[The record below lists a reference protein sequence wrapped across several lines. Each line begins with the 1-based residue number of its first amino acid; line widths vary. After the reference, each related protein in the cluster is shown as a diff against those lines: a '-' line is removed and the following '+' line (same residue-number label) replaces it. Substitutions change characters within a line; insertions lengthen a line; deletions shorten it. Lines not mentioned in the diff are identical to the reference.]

1 MWASTKPGIRML
13 SRCSISRTSFGSPA
27 SSSRA
32 GPTEPIWPCAVTSS
46 PSSRNSKLPGS
57 SCEPGSERKWSIA
70 PRCAHTP
77 FAESV
82 RCATIDPGE
91 HFGPLLFAD
100 AGNVAYRHGTGRDLL
115 TDLCGARE
123 DALGCIEQYAVRGR
137 SQAGE
142 ARVRGMTA
150 RAAQRD
156 NRLDANEAAGASP
169 PCTGAGCAARC
180 GHERDRDTG
189 QREYAQGCG
198 ERRGVAVTFMGLVP
212 RDEIDAQQHPCRA
225 NDDEHQPV
233 FAGTISH
240 RIVMA
245 DHHEQ
250 HR

>member
-13 SRCSISRTSFGSPA
+13 SPCSMSRASFGSPA

-32 GPTEPIWPCAVTSS
+32 GPIELISPCAVTSS

-77 FAESV
+77 SAESV

-100 AGNVAYRHGTGRDLL
+100 AGNVAYGHGTGRDLL
-115 TDLCGARE
+115 TELCSARE

-137 SQAGE
+137 SQARE

-156 NRLDANEAAGASP
+156 DRLDANEAPAAVP
-169 PCTGAGCAARC
+169 PGHREGCAPGC
-180 GHERDRDTG
+180 GHERERDSG
-189 QREYAQGCG
+189 
-198 ERRGVAVTFMGLVP
+198 
-212 RDEIDAQQHPCRA
+212 
-225 NDDEHQPV
+225 
-233 FAGTISH
+233 
-240 RIVMA
+240 
-245 DHHEQ
+245 
-250 HR
+250 